1 MKNKIKL
8 LFLLF
13 SIIFLTGCSGNY
25 NIKINEDLSV
35 DEDLYLTI
43 ENGPN
48 VYNNT
53 LKIFDDN
60 NINTDNYSVVLSGDE
75 IVIEYKDN
83 FSSIDD
89 YILDSKIYHQLVDN
103 ISYNK
108 TDNYIDIYTN
118 QILKLKGNDEIGNTS
133 DLDVIQVNIT
143 TPFKVVFDNSDIS
156 NDNTYTWTIDKNTI
170 NKKIMIN
177 FEPKLSG
184 FQYSRLIILLTFILV
199 IGIFIYIL
207 FKRYKNIQ
215 KI

>member
-108 TDNYIDIYTN
+108 ADNYIDIYTN

-207 FKRYKNIQ
+207 FKKYKNIQ

>member
-207 FKRYKNIQ
+207 FKKYKNIQ